1 MSSEARKIF
10 DDAQK
15 LPNDQKAA
23 LVLQLLDTLGPD
35 DPGVEDA
42 WKEEIRKRLA
52 DLRSGVVQTVPWEEA
67 RKRIF
72 AR

>member
-10 DDAQK
+10 DDARK
-15 LPNDQKAA
+15 LPNDQRAA

-35 DPGVEDA
+35 DPGVEEA
-42 WKEEIRKRLA
+42 WKDEVRNRLA
-52 DLRSGVVQTVPWEEA
+52 DLRSGAVQTVSWEEA